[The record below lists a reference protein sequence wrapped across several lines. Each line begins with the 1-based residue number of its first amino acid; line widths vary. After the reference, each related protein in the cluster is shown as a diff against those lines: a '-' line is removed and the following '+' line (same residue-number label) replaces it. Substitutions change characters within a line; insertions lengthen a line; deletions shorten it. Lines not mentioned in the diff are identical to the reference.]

1 MDRIL
6 DELKAAARQAGV
18 EVREVPLGMSDATA
32 QSGLVK
38 LRGAPVLFLD
48 PATDRDEAVR
58 LLVKALA
65 GRDLDD
71 LYLSPAA
78 RSLLEER
85 QP

>member
-6 DELKAAARQAGV
+6 DELKGAARLAGV
-18 EVREVPLGMSDATA
+18 EVREVPLGMPDQTA

-38 LRGAPVLFLD
+38 LRGTAVLFLD
-48 PATDRDEAVR
+48 PAADRDEAVR
-58 LLVKALA
+58 LLVQALA

-78 RSLLEER
+78 RALLEER

>member
-6 DELKAAARQAGV
+6 DELKEAARRAGV
-18 EVREVPLGMSDATA
+18 EVREVPLCMPDQTA

-38 LRGAPVLFLD
+38 LRGAAVLFLD
-48 PATDRDEAVR
+48 PAADRDEALR
-58 LLVKALA
+58 LLVLALA

-71 LYLSPAA
+71 LYLSPAV

>member
-6 DELKAAARQAGV
+6 DELKEAARRAGV
-18 EVREVPLGMSDATA
+18 DVREVPLSMTDQTA
-32 QSGLVK
+32 RSGLVK
-38 LRGAPVLFLD
+38 LRGASVLFLD
-48 PATDRDEAVR
+48 PAADRDEAVR
-58 LLVKALA
+58 LLVDALV

-85 QP
+85 QT